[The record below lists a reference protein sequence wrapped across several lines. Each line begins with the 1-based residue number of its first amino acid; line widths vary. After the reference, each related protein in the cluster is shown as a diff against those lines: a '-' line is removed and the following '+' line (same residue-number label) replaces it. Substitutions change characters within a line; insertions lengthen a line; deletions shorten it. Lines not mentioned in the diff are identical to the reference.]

1 MDQPL
6 ADDPRQLTPEQR
18 EAWHREQDLLER
30 AWLDNH
36 IRTLLRPYIT
46 AA

>member
-1 MDQPL
+1 MPATLDV
-6 ADDPRQLTPEQR
+6 DPRTLTPEQR
-18 EAWHREQDLLER
+18 EAWHRQQADEER

-36 IRTLLRPYIT
+36 IRALRAYVP